1 MNFSQSSDT
10 DYKPSRGRHA
20 SAAQQNNNI
29 FGFESNQIGQ
39 DQMFPPNRVKA
50 SADEEMAQRQAAQA
64 NYERRMEE
72 ALNNRKHGQTATNIF
87 SQDGP
92 DVSKYSYK
100 ASQPQ
105 QNNGRQQPI
114 SNVFENEN
122 NQQLENQQQDYMSQY
137 QEPVQQYQQPQAMPN
152 RQYSDIFN
160 QQQNGEQIQPNSAHQ
175 YDNINQRQSDIFNQQ
190 QNGEQIRQHSA
201 HQYNNI
207 NQRQSDIFNQ
217 NGQQIQQSSA
227 HQYNNIN
234 QRQSDIFHQQNQPSQ
249 QQPNSAHQYSN
260 NQRQSN
266 IFNQNAAPERPPSHK
281 KTYQQTRQ
289 GFNPITGKWK
299 MNSG

>member
-29 FGFESNQIGQ
+29 FGFESNQVGQ

-175 YDNINQRQSDIFNQQ
+175 YNNINQRQSDIFNQQ
-190 QNGEQIRQHSA
+190 QNGEQIRQH
-201 HQYNNI
+201 
-207 NQRQSDIFNQ
+207 
-217 NGQQIQQSSA
+217 SA